1 MKNGRSDLNC
11 KKQHQLRCTA
21 IWDCQNLS
29 SQLCGLSTGKSFSE
43 ALILASVI
51 PQYDKILFIEFP
63 EKYKFR
69 TCCVQKLL
77 LFFVLTFKTIIVHN
91 MLWTCIFLGI
101 QWTISRHINCGLTGA
116 RMRASE
122 KDLPVCVKFIYSEK
136 ATKFC
141 KIFP

>member
-1 MKNGRSDLNC
+1 MCLIVLIIKIVYIISVNLQFKTEITHGFLNFCTCKKNGRSDLNC

-63 EKYKFR
+63 EKHVMHKKCF
-69 TCCVQKLL
+69 VFVLIFKIIFVHN
-77 LFFVLTFKTIIVHN
+77 LFFN
-91 MLWTCIFLGI
+91 
-101 QWTISRHINCGLTGA
+101 
-116 RMRASE
+116 
-122 KDLPVCVKFIYSEK
+122 
-136 ATKFC
+136 
-141 KIFP
+141 